1 MAERALATRPPAADD
16 SILTEVTRRL
26 VETCRPDRIYLF
38 GSAARGEA
46 TANSDYDILL
56 VVPDDAPR
64 DVLSGRRPHQAV
76 SDLGLFTDMVVY
88 KRTYF
93 GERLHL
99 VSSMPA
105 TIVREG
111 KLLYHSGEDGWI
123 VVEPVDKV
131 IDTAQWTDKARSDL
145 RTAELL
151 LAATPPEVGNALYHC
166 QQAAEKAMK
175 ALLYWQDV
183 PFHKTHKLEELGKEC
198 VDRDPGLGPLFSQA
212 ESLSE
217 YVYLFRYPGVD
228 DPELEPGK
236 VALALARE
244 VYEAVAQRLPPEA
257 RGT

>member
-1 MAERALATRPPAADD
+1 MGERAVAGKPPSADD
-16 SILTEVTRRL
+16 PVLDEVARRL
-26 VETCRPDRIYLF
+26 VETCHPDRIYLF

-46 TANSDYDILL
+46 GTDSDYDVLL

-76 SDLGLFTDMVVY
+76 SGLGLFTDMVVY

-93 GERLHL
+93 SERLHL

-105 TIVREG
+105 TVVREG
-111 KLLYHSGEDGWI
+111 KLLYHSGEDGLI
-123 VVEPVDKV
+123 VEPVDKT
-131 IDTAQWTDKARSDL
+131 IDTAQWMGKARSDL
-145 RTAELL
+145 RSAEAL
-151 LAATPPEVGNALYHC
+151 LALDPPLVGNALYHC

-183 PFHKTHKLEELGKEC
+183 PFHKTHKLAELGKDC
-198 VDRDPGLGPLFSQA
+198 VDRDPGLDPLFSRA

-228 DPELEPGK
+228 DPELEQGWR
-236 VALALARE
+236 ALALARE
-244 VYEAVAQRLPPEA
+244 VFDAVAQRLPPEA
-257 RGT
+257 RGA